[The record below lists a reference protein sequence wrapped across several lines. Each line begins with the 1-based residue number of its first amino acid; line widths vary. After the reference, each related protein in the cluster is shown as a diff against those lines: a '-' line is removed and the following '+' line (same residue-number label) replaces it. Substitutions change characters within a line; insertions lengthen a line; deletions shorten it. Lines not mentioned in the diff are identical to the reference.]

1 MSPHRV
7 GPSCPST
14 AARPPM
20 AGDMG
25 EVEGPRCSGQASPT
39 TTYHPAPRSSVAAH
53 RLREPPNTSQPL
65 GRWGHG
71 HIPVIRVPEWIRP
84 TPAVFRARGAHGGHR
99 LQEPTCAELE
109 LRRCRLRGRTGAVVH
124 GFELRGP
131 DESPQRKGGFAGWQ
145 VQDSNL
151 RRHTPTDLQ
160 TADSSALTG
169 GFTVTR
175 RTCALIAASLTPPV
189 GASRPQPDLTE
200 FVVSRCGKRLDGVR
214 RRGPSRSASARR
226 CGR

>member
-1 MSPHRV
+1 MRPRRV
-7 GPSCPST
+7 ALAWPST

-20 AGDMG
+20 AGDRG

-39 TTYHPAPRSSVAAH
+39 TTYRRASVVLPGAPATRTTEHVAAS
-53 RLREPPNTSQPL
+53 RQ
-65 GRWGHG
+65 WGHG
-71 HIPVIRVPEWIRP
+71 HIPVIRVPEWIRQ
-84 TPAVFRARGAHGGHR
+84 TPAVFRPRAVTAGSASRSRRAPSSSFGVAAC
-99 LQEPTCAELE
+99 EAE
-109 LRRCRLRGRTGAVVH
+109 RGAVVH

-131 DESPQRKGGFAGWQ
+131 GESPQRKGEFAGWQ
-145 VQDSNL
+145 VQGSNL